1 MRHATEQLPATID
14 GAAGSYDA
22 AMDATEVDVRRIVAE
37 LGSNNSSLNI
47 EVIDCD
53 PELADTAEFVEAYGY
68 TLGQS
73 ANTLVVIGKSDPPIY
88 VACVVLAST
97 RLDVNK
103 VVRKKLGVKKCS
115 FAEPDVTGELTGMKV
130 GGVTPIGLS
139 KHMPLWVDSRVMDCE
154 RIVLGGGSR
163 NCKVVAAP
171 KILTALP
178 HMEVVE
184 DLAKDP
190 PKAPP
195 A

>member
-1 MRHATEQLPATID
+1 
-14 GAAGSYDA
+14 
-22 AMDATEVDVRRIVAE
+22 MDATEADVRRIVAQ
-37 LGSNNSSLNI
+37 LGLDDPSLDV

-53 PELADTAEFVEAYGY
+53 PELADTAQFVEAYGY
-68 TLGQS
+68 TLDQS
-73 ANTLVVIGKSDPPIY
+73 ANTLVVIGKSDPPVY
-88 VACVVLAST
+88 VACVVLANT

-115 FAEPDVTGELTGMKV
+115 FAASDATEELTGMKV

-139 KHMPLWVDSRVMDCE
+139 DHMPLWVDSRVMDRE

-163 NCKVVAAP
+163 SCKVVGDP
-171 KILTALP
+171 RVLTALP
-178 HMEVVE
+178 NVEVVD

-190 PKAPP
+190 PEAAP